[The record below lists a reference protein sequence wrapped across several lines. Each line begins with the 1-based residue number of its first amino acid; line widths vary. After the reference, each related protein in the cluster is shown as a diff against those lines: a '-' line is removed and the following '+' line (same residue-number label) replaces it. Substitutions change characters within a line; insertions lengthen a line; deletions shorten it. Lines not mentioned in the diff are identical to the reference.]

1 MKKDYTISAL
11 RIFSMT
17 FIVLCH
23 VINFYPFIPGYQHLS
38 EVFNVGVQVFLLI
51 SGFLYGNKTVGN
63 YKKWYFGRIK
73 KLVVPVSLIAAID
86 IIILYCMGHKT
97 DVVTVFA
104 YLFNLQ
110 GLLFLNWSFFSKFIT
125 EITNLGPLWFATII
139 MLCYLLIPVLQ
150 KVRGKYMDKSKNKK
164 YTSIILAGGGIYLLT
179 ILINM
184 TGIIALG
191 YFAVFITG
199 YLAAVL
205 EFKASSTNFKTVVL
219 FSFATIIIQVFRI
232 IIRSKLSH
240 GAVYSA
246 YVSISHAVL
255 GFWIFY
261 MFFWLSKVL
270 PSFFNRIMSTKAMN
284 YLDKKSYYI
293 YLVHGLFCMGGVNTF
308 NVYGTDMN
316 LVFKTV
322 IFIAATIIS
331 AEILSLLTDGLN
343 RLIDKLQKNQR
354 KM

>member
-23 VINFYPFIPGYQHLS
+23 IVNFYPFIPGYQHLS

-73 KLVVPVSLIAAID
+73 KLVVPVSLVAAVD

-97 DVVTVFA
+97 DVVTIFA

-110 GLLFLNWSFFSKFIT
+110 GLLFLNWSFFSAFIT

-150 KVRGKYMDKSKNKK
+150 KVREKYMNKLKDKMK
-164 YTSIILAGGGIYLLT
+164 TFLILAGSIYLLT
-179 ILINM
+179 VMINL

-191 YFAVFITG
+191 YFAVFIIG

-205 EFKASSTNFKTVVL
+205 GFKASSTNLKTAVL

-261 MFFWLSKVL
+261 MFFRLSKVL
-270 PSFFNRIMSTKAMN
+270 PSFFNRIMSTKTMN
-284 YLDKKSYYI
+284 YFDKKSYYI
-293 YLVHGLFCMGGVNTF
+293 YLVHGLFCMGGENTF
-308 NVYGTDMN
+308 NIYGTDMN
-316 LVFKTV
+316 LFFKTV

-343 RLIDKLQKNQR
+343 RIIDKVQKKSIQ
-354 KM
+354 